1 MKPIYKG
8 AAGRWLVPVLLLV
21 GLALATTSVQ
31 ANPRYAAIVVDATSG
46 EVLHAANAEAPRY
59 PASLTK
65 MMTLYLLFEAL
76 DEGRL
81 SLDQPLPVSRQAAA
95 MPASKLW
102 LAAGDSIPVRDAIP
116 ALIIRSAND
125 VAVVVAEALGG
136 SEAAFA
142 QMMTAKARE
151 LGMLDT
157 RFRNASGLPDD
168 LQVTT
173 ARDMAN
179 LAVRLMAD
187 FPHYYDNFGRT
198 RFSFRGNQHN
208 GHNRLLSNYDG
219 ADGLKTGFI
228 RASGFNVA
236 TSARRGDRRLLA
248 VVMGGFTAH
257 SRDAHMTTLLDNGFQ
272 RLALQR
278 GRDWVAAADVSA
290 NVPPL
295 LASVSADL
303 VPRPG
308 ATPGVMLASAVAG
321 EPAMDIAAVNTAA
334 VDTTAVDTA
343 AVDTAAVDTAR
354 AEATERLVAAFAPAS
369 PTYAEDSG
377 LAEGSLTP
385 RDPIRDLMRR
395 DAASTPADAVASS
408 GAWAVQVGA
417 FQDPDQARQLASRA
431 ADYLASPAPVA
442 ITELATRERTVFRA
456 RLVNFEQEQAHSA
469 CQRLQQRGLECL
481 VVAATP

>member
-1 MKPIYKG
+1 MKPIHKG
-8 AAGRWLVPVLLLV
+8 VAGRWLVPLLLLV

-81 SLDQPLPVSRQAAA
+81 DLDQPLPVSRQAAA

-136 SEAAFA
+136 SEAGFA
-142 QMMTAKARE
+142 RMMTAKARE

-303 VPRPG
+303 APRPG

-321 EPAMDIAAVNTAA
+321 ETAM
-334 VDTTAVDTA
+334 DTTAVDTA
-343 AVDTAAVDTAR
+343 AVDTAAVDAAR

-377 LAEGSLTP
+377 LAEGSLAP

-395 DAASTPADAVASS
+395 DAASTPADAVAVS

-442 ITELATRERTVFRA
+442 ITELATRDRTVFRA
-456 RLVNFEQEQAHSA
+456 RLVNFEQDQAHSA

>member
-321 EPAMDIAAVNTAA
+321 EPA
-334 VDTTAVDTA
+334 
-343 AVDTAAVDTAR
+343 VDTAAVDTAR

-377 LAEGSLTP
+377 LAEGSLAP

>member
-1 MKPIYKG
+1 MKPIHKG
-8 AAGRWLVPVLLLV
+8 AAGRWLVPLLLLV

-272 RLALQR
+272 RLALQE

-303 VPRPG
+303 APRRPG

-321 EPAMDIAAVNTAA
+321 ETAM
-334 VDTTAVDTA
+334 DTA
-343 AVDTAAVDTAR
+343 AVDSAAVDTAR

-377 LAEGSLTP
+377 LAEGSLAP

-395 DAASTPADAVASS
+395 DGASTPADAVASS

-456 RLVNFEQEQAHSA
+456 RLVNFEQDQAHSA

>member
-1 MKPIYKG
+1 MMPTHKG
-8 AAGRWLVPVLLLV
+8 ALGRWLAPLMVLVALT
-21 GLALATTSVQ
+21 LATAPAQ

-46 EVLHAANAEAPRY
+46 EVLHAANAEAQRY

-102 LAAGDSIPVRDAIP
+102 LQAGDSIRVRDAIP

-142 QMMTAKARE
+142 RMMTDKARE

-157 RFRNASGLPDD
+157 RFRNASGLPDN

-179 LAVRLMAD
+179 LAVHLMAD

-219 ADGLKTGFI
+219 VDGLKTGFI

-236 TSARRGDRRLLA
+236 TSARRGDQRLLA

-257 SRDAHMTTLLDNGFQ
+257 SRDAHMTTLLDNGFE
-272 RLALQR
+272 RLALR
-278 GRDWVAAADVSA
+278 GGRDWVASADVSA

-303 VPRPG
+303 APRRPG
-308 ATPGVMLASAVAG
+308 TTPGTMLASAVDG
-321 EPAMDIAAVNTAA
+321 EPAIDTVASDI
-334 VDTTAVDTA
+334 
-343 AVDTAAVDTAR
+343 AR

-369 PTYAEDSG
+369 PTYAADSG
-377 LAEGSLTP
+377 LAEGSLIP
-385 RDPIRDLMRR
+385 RDPIRELMQREVE
-395 DAASTPADAVASS
+395 AAPLTRPVATRSN
-408 GAWAVQVGA
+408 GGGWAVQVGA
-417 FQDPDQARQLASRA
+417 FQDRDQARQLATRA
-431 ADYLASPAPVA
+431 ADYLAQPAPVA
-442 ITELATRERTVFRA
+442 VTELATQERTVFRA
-456 RLVNFEQEQAHSA
+456 RLVDFEQDQAHSA
-469 CQRLQQRGLECL
+469 CQRLQRRGLECL
-481 VVAATP
+481 VVTANP